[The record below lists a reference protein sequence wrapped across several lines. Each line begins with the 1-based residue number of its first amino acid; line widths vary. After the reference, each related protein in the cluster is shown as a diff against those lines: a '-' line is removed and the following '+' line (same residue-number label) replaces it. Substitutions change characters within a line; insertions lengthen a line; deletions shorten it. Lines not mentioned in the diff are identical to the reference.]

1 MAEKTIF
8 DVEYDEQQIFIAQ
21 QVDAATCTND
31 GEHDQNTIQIEGVRG
46 EGIFSMGNIDIDEE
60 SGEKEAACNIIIQQQ
75 QQQNIIVENEV
86 VVINSS
92 LEQLDGVDTDL
103 RDGISVVD
111 PFEKLEAES
120 WQEMSELIEK
130 FYNRTATRFVTFTYK
145 GMKENCKYH
154 AISCDTYTQSSLR

>member
-31 GEHDQNTIQIEGVRG
+31 DKQDQNTIHTEDVRG
-46 EGIFSMGNIDIDEE
+46 EEIFTMGNVDID
-60 SGEKEAACNIIIQQQ
+60 KERTSENKAACNIIIQEQ
-75 QQQNIIVENEV
+75 QQQNVIVENEV

-92 LEQLDGVDTDL
+92 LEQLDGMDTNQGDVL
-103 RDGISVVD
+103 SVVD

-120 WQEMSELIEK
+120 WQEMSERIEK
-130 FYNRTATRFVTFTYK
+130 LYNRTATRFVTFTYK
-145 GMKENCKYH
+145 GMKENCKSYF
-154 AISCDTYTQSSLR
+154 L